1 MLACASRPSQDVRS
15 SRLTAM
21 VRVGV
26 DVRAGGAGV
35 AVGADVYVGVGGMR
49 SWS

>member
-1 MLACASRPSQDVRS
+1 
-15 SRLTAM
+15 M
-21 VRVGV
+21 VWVGV

-35 AVGADVYVGVGGMR
+35 AVGADVRVGVGGMR

>member
-15 SRLTAM
+15 SRLTVM

-26 DVRAGGAGV
+26 DVRAGGASV
-35 AVGADVYVGVGGMR
+35 AVGADVRVGVGGMR